1 MKKFLSLMIVAVL
14 LVSSLSVSAFAATIT
29 PEGDGSRDVYA
40 KYAEGS
46 KTHAYKVEIKWGDMK
61 FTYSATNESWNVDTH
76 KWDTTSVAGWSVD
89 TKGGDEITI
98 TNHSSQS
105 VKATLNFAPT
115 SGLGVTGGTFSGN
128 GVSNNEVTIG
138 VGNSTTGAVVQTIK
152 FVPTGELNS
161 SNTTETNI
169 GKITITL
176 N

>member
-1 MKKFLSLMIVAVL
+1 MKKFLSMMIVAVL
-14 LVSSLSVSAFAATIT
+14 LVSSLSVSAFAAIT

-46 KTHAYKVEIKWGDMK
+46 KTHAYKVKIEWGDMK
-61 FTYSATNESWNVDTH
+61 FTYSAANESWNTDTH
-76 KWDTTSVAGWSVD
+76 KWDKTGGGWSVD

-152 FVPTGELNS
+152 FVPTGVLNS
-161 SNTTETNI
+161 SQTTETNI